1 MKTKHKRISRKELKQ
16 KIKTLESRISF
27 LTYEKES
34 MRSQR
39 DKYAKRLDYLGS
51 EGWRQLDISRVEI
64 KPEPW
69 GKYCIL
75 PQELD
80 LNAEIIDEIKSR
92 LVKDI
97 ASGLMESGM
106 VQIIVHDGD
115 IFYDKKTVGAKLFVV
130 PWEKTVIGR
139 VGE

>member
-1 MKTKHKRISRKELKQ
+1 MKSKHKRISRKELKQ
-16 KIKTLESRISF
+16 RIKTLESRISF
-27 LTYEKES
+27 LTYENEN

-69 GKYCIL
+69 GKYCRL
-75 PQELD
+75 PHELD
-80 LNAEIIDEIKSR
+80 LNAEMIDEIKSR

-115 IFYDKKTVGAKLFVV
+115 IFHDEMTVGAKLFVI

-139 VGE
+139 IGE